1 MNRETRQIYL
11 NLYNIRF
18 FQDFVNANIKWLC
31 YCNNKLNNECRIH
44 IFMKILNNFLSDG
57 SNEKKIS
64 NFESF
69 LNEHFSDFF
78 ELHHFFQ
85 YCLKNV
91 HLSN

>member
-57 SNEKKIS
+57 SNEKKSIIS
-64 NFESF
+64 NLF
-69 LNEHFSDFF
+69 
-78 ELHHFFQ
+78 
-85 YCLKNV
+85 
-91 HLSN
+91 